1 MIIEQSIPIVILIE
15 AMAVFLVIFS
25 LRHLSIGKRFESD
38 ADKKIITWFMMG
50 LIILG
55 MGSMAN
61 IVGAFGLHS
70 YLVQGIPFQAF
81 WVLSALA
88 FLIGVIKIRKS

>member
-15 AMAVFLVIFS
+15 IMAVFLVIFS
-25 LRHLSIGKRFESD
+25 LRHLSIARRFESD
-38 ADKKIITWFMMG
+38 VDKGIVTWFMAG
-50 LIILG
+50 LILLG

-61 IVGAFGLHS
+61 MVGLFGLHS

-81 WVLSALA
+81 WVLASVA
-88 FLIGVIKIRKS
+88 FLVGVVKLRKS

>member
-1 MIIEQSIPIVILIE
+1 MIIEQSVPIVIIIE
-15 AMAVFLVIFS
+15 FMAVFLVVFS
-25 LRHLSIGKRFESD
+25 LRHLSIGKRYESD
-38 ADKKIITWFMMG
+38 ADKGIMTWLMLG
-50 LIILG
+50 LILLG

-70 YLVQGIPFQAF
+70 YLVEGIPFQAF
-81 WVLSALA
+81 WVLASLS